1 VAVHLSSKLY
11 QKQDDHILYSTR
23 LARQIGEA
31 EQSLGHSRTLIIGDL
46 NMNPF
51 ESGVVGA
58 EALHGVADRRIA
70 KKKFRSVQGEKRQF
84 FYNPM
89 WSYFGEAV
97 LVSRAISLEEIAR
110 ESRFILASHFYQKG
124 YLSSGAAAPLRGLTG
139 LGACRCYK
147 HAAPTGLVTG
157 LGACRCYKYAAP
169 TRLDGASCL
178 PVLLTG

>member
-70 KKKFRSVQGEKRQF
+70 KKKFGRAALFWHLIFIRRVIS
-84 FYNPM
+84 
-89 WSYFGEAV
+89 V
-97 LVSRAISLEEIAR
+97 LVRQPP
-110 ESRFILASHFYQKG
+110 Y
-124 YLSSGAAAPLRGLTG
+124 GA
-139 LGACRCYK
+139 
-147 HAAPTGLVTG
+147 
-157 LGACRCYKYAAP
+157 
-169 TRLDGASCL
+169 
-178 PVLLTG
+178 